1 MQFLISRDVFLEG
14 LNKVQGIVEKRHTIP
29 ILANVLIE
37 AANNE
42 ITITATDLEV
52 GLKSKYKAKVID
64 EGKITVSAKKMYE
77 IIKELPDQEIKFN
90 SKNNFWVEIKCHKSL
105 FNLVGLSP
113 DEFPKFP
120 DIVLEKNSIDKN
132 ILNEMIEKTLFS
144 VSSDETKFNLTG
156 IYIKANKIDNSYKL
170 IFVSTDGHRLSMIQR
185 NLENDLDDRYMEGFI
200 LPKKGIIE
208 LKKLLETL
216 DGNINIGISD
226 NNFSVS
232 NKKTTL
238 IMRMVDGDFPD
249 YKRVIPDT
257 GKNAAVINKNLFLHA
272 LKRISVLSSEKSKGV
287 KTSLKKDTLI
297 LSSSNPDLGDAKEE
311 IDIIYNGDD
320 ISIGFNAK
328 YIIEILQS
336 IKNENIIFNLKD
348 NISPGRINP
357 ENDEDHISVIMPMR
371 L

>member
-1 MQFLISRDVFLEG
+1 MQFFISKFVFLDG
-14 LNKVQGIVEKRHTIP
+14 LMKVQGIIEKKHTIP

-37 AANNE
+37 AKNNE

-52 GLKSKYKAKVID
+52 GLKSKYEAKVIK
-64 EGKITVSAKKMYE
+64 EGKITVSAKKMFE
-77 IIKELPDQEIKFN
+77 IIKELPDKEIEFS
-90 SKNNFWVEIKCHKSL
+90 SKSNFWVEIKCHKTI

-120 DIVLEKNSIDKN
+120 EVELGKNSIFKN
-132 ILNEMIEKTLFS
+132 NLNEMIEKTLFS
-144 VSSDETKFNLTG
+144 VSNDETKFNLTG
-156 IYIKANKIDNSYKL
+156 IYIKTTKVNDFNKL
-170 IFVSTDGHRLSMIQR
+170 IFVSTDGHRLSLIQR
-185 NLENDLDDRYMEGFI
+185 TLENELDEKYYEGFI

-208 LKKLLETL
+208 IKKLLETM
-216 DGNINIGISD
+216 DENIIMGISD
-226 NNFSVS
+226 NNFSIS

-249 YKRVIPDT
+249 YNRVIPDK
-257 GKNAAVINKNLFLHA
+257 GKNSAVIDKNLFLHA

-287 KTSLKKDTLI
+287 KINLKKDSLLLT
-297 LSSSNPDLGDAKEE
+297 SSNPDLGDAKEE
-311 IDIIYNGDD
+311 IDITYDGDE

-328 YIIEILQS
+328 YIIEILQV
-336 IKNENIIFNLKD
+336 IKNENIILNLKD

-357 ENDEDHISVIMPMR
+357 EGDEDHISVIMPMR